1 MKLDPVLLDTA
12 CRYSNKAYNDK
23 IPISIKI
30 ESKLTSTTA
39 FIIKRNTIDI
49 VCFRGSRG
57 LHDWLFNLSALP
69 VPYAGRLCHGGFVA
83 AHLSVWGRIKK
94 HLHPKKRTLL
104 CGHSLG
110 GALAELSVAKLNGK
124 HPNLNL
130 VAFGKPNTFFKG
142 FKRPMELDKQ
152 LSCVHASDLITTIPR
167 FLYGPS
173 KSQTM
178 LYFAN
183 SGEDYINPDKAF
195 RKKDRHLSRIVSDHL
210 MEGYTERLEVF
221 LDNQAKPKE
230 ELVISK
236 EEIAE
241 LNKLLNEV
249 ENA

>member
-12 CRYSNKAYNDK
+12 CRYSNKSYNDY
-23 IPISIKI
+23 IPNSIKI

-39 FIIKRNTIDI
+39 YIMKRNTIDI
-49 VCFRGSRG
+49 ICFRGSRG
-57 LHDWLFNLSALP
+57 LHDWLFNLSAVP

-83 AHLSVWGRIKK
+83 AHLSVFGKIKK
-94 HLHPKKRTLL
+94 HLHPKKRTLF

-110 GALAELSVAKLNGK
+110 GALAELSVAKLTGK

-183 SGEDYINPDKAF
+183 SGEDYIDPDKAF